1 LKLVRHVQGKTFFHY
16 GPLPDVPDAVHQLRI
31 EKREGG
37 EAVRLWID
45 SLEGLLGL
53 VEIDVVEIH
62 PWGATIDDI
71 EHPDTLAF
79 ALEPTDTVDWKFVT
93 DTALAMRELLS
104 AEGLDSWPKLTGT
117 GVHVMVPVEPD
128 LDWTEAHRYSE
139 AIAKRFAATAP
150 DRYVTESSHAK
161 RQGRLYINW
170 QCNSRGLTAIGA
182 YSPRTIRGF
191 PVVAPVS
198 WQELKKGISPNAFT
212 ISHPPAQRRTTR
224 L

>member
-1 LKLVRHVQGKTFFHY
+1 VRHVQGRTFFHY
-16 GPLPDVPDAVHQLRI
+16 GPLPAVPEAVHQLRI

-71 EHPDTLAF
+71 ERPDTLAF

-93 DTALAMRELLS
+93 ETALAMRELLS

-128 LDWTEAHRYSE
+128 LNWDEAHRYSKS
-139 AIAKRFAATAP
+139 IAERFAATAP
-150 DRYVTESSHAK
+150 ERYVTESALAK
-161 RQGRLYINW
+161 RQGRLFINW
-170 QCNSRGLTAIGA
+170 LCNGRGSTAIGA
-182 YSPRTIRGF
+182 YSPRALKGF
-191 PVVAPVS
+191 PVVAPVN
-198 WQELKKGISPNAFT
+198 WRELKRGISPDAFT
-212 ISHPPAQRRTTR
+212 ISRPPKQRGTAPH
-224 L
+224 